1 MPGTQHR
8 SIDVVGDL
16 SVSGGITGNSATAT
30 KLVSGSWFTSGIQT
44 GTGSAQ
50 SIAHGLGV
58 TPSMV
63 NIMLLST
70 GGDPAL
76 VLGTATS
83 TNCVVTAAV
92 GVTYRVVACK

>member
-8 SIDVVGDL
+8 SIDVIGDL
-16 SVSGGITGNSATAT
+16 TVSGTTTANASTAT
-30 KLVSGSWFTSGIQT
+30 KLASTSWFTSGIQT

-50 SIAHGLGV
+50 NVAHGFGV

-63 NIMLLST
+63 TIMLLST
-70 GGDPAL
+70 GGDPAF